1 MYYCNLLLDIT
12 NMYECMIEGTK
23 NLKKSQG
30 VVMKI
35 YEIY

>member
-12 NMYECMIEGTK
+12 NIYECMIEGI
-23 NLKKSQG
+23 NNFKKSQ
-30 VVMKI
+30 VVVIPI